1 MIDQAI
7 LDKIS
12 AEVSRIYL
20 EIEVEIL
27 SEIAKELN
35 KGKWLGVF
43 DWRLEKLRQMGKLD
57 GTLTQRLARSS
68 TRKAND
74 IDIMIADALER
85 SLKKDDVIL
94 HKMGITTTKN
104 AFQTIAEAAI
114 ANARNGINLTNT
126 TALQAASQTWVQVV
140 NEVYLRTLTGSTTLN
155 DSVALATR
163 RLGRHGLMVEYV
175 SASGRVTRTSIEAAM
190 RRNIVTSVGQAAA
203 KITEARCD
211 EYEVDLVEVSQ
222 HMGSRPEHAAWQ
234 GKVYSLR
241 GKTPGY
247 ELLSIATR
255 YGEVDGL
262 GGVNCRHT
270 FYPYHDGA
278 EKKQYNQKE
287 NKEVYEETQKQRYL
301 ERNIRSAKREASVC
315 RAAGDSEGSA
325 NAQARMKA
333 YQSKMREFI
342 DNSGLTRQ
350 YPREQIYT

>member
-20 EIEVEIL
+20 EIEVELL

-68 TRKAND
+68 TRKANE
-74 IDIMIADALER
+74 IDAMIADALER
-85 SLKKDDVIL
+85 SLKKDDAIL
-94 HKMGITTTKN
+94 RKMGISTTKN

-114 ANARNGINLTNT
+114 TNARNGINLTNT

-140 NEVYLRTLTGSTTLN
+140 NEVYLRTLTGSTTL
-155 DSVALATR
+155 DRSVALASR
-163 RLGRHGLMVEYV
+163 RLGRQGLMVEYV

-211 EYEVDLVEVSQ
+211 EYDVDLVEVSQ
-222 HMGSRPEHAAWQ
+222 HMGSRPDHAVWQ

-247 ELLSIATR
+247 ELLSVATG
-255 YGEVDGL
+255 YGEIDGL

-287 NKEVYEETQKQRYL
+287 NEKVYEQTQQQRL
-301 ERNIRSAKREASVC
+301 IERNIRTAKRQEAVC
-315 RAAGDSEGSA
+315 SAGGDKEGA
-325 NAQARMKA
+325 ELAKAKRLELQAD
-333 YQSKMREFI
+333 MRSFI
-342 DNSGLTRQ
+342 KESGLTRQ